1 MPCWHGTRGDQIHPE
16 GTQLIAQALL
26 SEAERL
32 AATLP
37 VLRQHHAEAPA
48 VLEEARASGTKD
60 QISVLEQ
67 AFRHLERVMSLRS
80 QAVPELREEG
90 ERLLASLRA
99 EDQAIRH
106 QPQA

>member
-1 MPCWHGTRGDQIHPE
+1 MHPE

-37 VLRQHHAEAPA
+37 VLRQQQVETQAA
-48 VLEEARASGTKD
+48 LELARASDTKD
-60 QISVLEQ
+60 QIRALEK
-67 AFRHLERVMSLRS
+67 ALKRLERVMSLRS